1 MTKPIVKRIKISE
14 IVNDIDLQSR
24 VSIDSATV
32 EEYAQVD
39 DKNFPPIIVF
49 KEIVELDSELFW
61 LGDGWHRLLAAIK
74 RGQKDISCEI
84 RDGDRRDA
92 LLFSCGANATH
103 GLNRTTADKRRAVK
117 RLLVDGE
124 WSKWSSAAIASA
136 ASVSTPF
143 VASVRTEM
151 EKDGS
156 TPEASTRMGRDG
168 KQYPAKLPP
177 KRDSESRNSPQP
189 ISPIRDKSVIPPSPK
204 KPSVAPV
211 DADMPER
218 YEDNEGNEVPET
230 LYPVWQRLDDYMRIS
245 NRIRESGV
253 TEALAE
259 LKAIGV
265 ELGDKD
271 TIAFADEAIEKI
283 RLIVNGVKQR
293 APAFVRGEGWSS
305 LYTEFMESGESDE

>member
-1 MTKPIVKRIKISE
+1 MTAAVRRIKLSDIIS
-14 IVNDIDLQSR
+14 DIDLQSR
-24 VSIDSATV
+24 ASIDSATV
-32 EEYAQVD
+32 EDYAQVPD
-39 DKNFPPIIVF
+39 ADFPPIIVF
-49 KEIVELDSELFW
+49 EDPASPSAYW
-61 LGDGWHRLLAAIK
+61 PGDGWHRVLAAHK
-74 RGQKDISCEI
+74 RGQYDIAADI
-84 RDGDRRDA
+84 RTGTRRDA

-103 GLNRTTADKRRAVK
+103 GLHRTAADKRRAVQ
-117 RLLVDGE
+117 RLLDDTE
-124 WSKWSSAAIASA
+124 WSKWSNVAIATA
-136 ASVSTPF
+136 ASVSAPF
-143 VASVRTEM
+143 VLSLRKSLEDSGKIKPTETRT
-151 EKDGS
+151 G
-156 TPEASTRMGRDG
+156 TDG
-168 KQYPAKLPP
+168 KQRPAKRPDVAP
-177 KRDSESRNSPQP
+177 KRDNMKRY
-189 ISPIRDKSVIPPSPK
+189 KSAGEDAPAVAPPAK
-204 KPSVAPV
+204 KPHVAPV

-230 LYPVWQRLDDYMRIS
+230 LYPVWQRLDDYMRIA

-271 TIAFADEAIEKI
+271 TMAFADEAIEKI